1 MRKNRGEGGRRRDRG
16 EGRLNGGGGTM
27 PSLSVFSRR
36 TGNRVF
42 RALNIRRSGG
52 GGTPLPSSSM
62 GSGMEKRIAVQA
74 IRAFKGNLV
83 LSIFFLLLFF
93 FPFPPV

>member
-1 MRKNRGEGGRRRDRG
+1 
-16 EGRLNGGGGTM
+16 M

-62 GSGMEKRIAVQA
+62 GSGMEKARIAVQA

-93 FPFPPV
+93 FSRLFRLKENI